1 MKYSEEYGLEAPEL
15 GWVPSP
21 ERILLRSALL
31 DVIGSMKRGSFLELG
46 DGGAPFALDLVRH
59 GFTGLV
65 LEPSPEA
72 RAIAQ
77 AALAGFDGVSLT
89 DSLPPA
95 SAGRFDYVFALGDPA
110 LCGNEAGLRSLGGH
124 LSQGGK
130 LVVASGRRAI
140 PGPDE
145 PQPARRAGRNGRTG
159 RGKRRDGRRELMG
172 RLRMAGFRV
181 RSVHSYGF
189 PLGRLASALG
199 STILARR
206 LRGLDAPDE
215 RTIEDLRRELI
226 LRAYPFYANL
236 PGRLI
241 FSLFLYAQGLFL
253 HRDLGSG
260 YIVVADPVS

>member
-21 ERILLRSALL
+21 DRILLRSALL
-31 DVIGSMKRGSFLELG
+31 DVIGAMKRGSFLEFG

-77 AALAGFDGVSLT
+77 AALSGFEGVDLT

-95 SAGRFDYVFALGDPA
+95 PRFDYVFALGDPA
-110 LCGNEAGLRSLGGH
+110 VCADDAGLRALGSH
-124 LSQGGK
+124 LVQGGK
-130 LVVASGRRAI
+130 LVVASGRRPVDAPDQ
-140 PGPDE
+140 PG
-145 PQPARRAGRNGRTG
+145 PARRAGRS
-159 RGKRRDGRRELMG
+159 KRPDGRRELVA
-172 RLRMAGFRV
+172 RLRVAGFRV

-189 PLGRLASALG
+189 PLGRLASSIG
-199 STILARR
+199 SAVLARR
-206 LRGLDAPDE
+206 LRRLDAPDQ
-215 RTIEDLRRELI
+215 RAVEDLRRELI
-226 LRAYPFYANL
+226 LRAYPLYANL
-236 PGRLI
+236 AGRLV

-260 YIVVADPVS
+260 YIVVADAGV